1 MRGRARLDDAGMTM
15 IEMVVV
21 LGIIAVLAAI
31 LTPIVANYID
41 QSRLARAQS
50 DVRVIGEAISR
61 FESDMGRY
69 PMFTNGS
76 GNLPD
81 SAADVVRLEGPGT
94 TLTDTSGNTTN
105 WVNGSVSDLLAD
117 QLLSNAPAY
126 SQTSSLA
133 KPFKWKGPYINPD
146 SDPWGRKYVVNIA
159 NAKSTSPYA
168 CFVLSAGPD
177 GIVQTSFS
185 IAENSSVSASGDDII
200 YRIK

>member
-1 MRGRARLDDAGMTM
+1 MRGRVRVHDEGMTM

-31 LTPIVANYID
+31 LTPVVANYID

-61 FESDMGRY
+61 FESDMSRY

-81 SAADVVRLEGPGT
+81 SAADVIRLEGPGT
-94 TLTDTSGNTTN
+94 SLTDTSGNTTN

-146 SDPWGRKYVVNIA
+146 ADPWGRKYVVNIA
-159 NAKSTSPYA
+159 NAKSTSAYA

-177 GIVQTSFS
+177 GIVQTPFS
-185 IAENSSVSASGDDII
+185 IAETSSVTASGDDII
-200 YRIK
+200 FRIK